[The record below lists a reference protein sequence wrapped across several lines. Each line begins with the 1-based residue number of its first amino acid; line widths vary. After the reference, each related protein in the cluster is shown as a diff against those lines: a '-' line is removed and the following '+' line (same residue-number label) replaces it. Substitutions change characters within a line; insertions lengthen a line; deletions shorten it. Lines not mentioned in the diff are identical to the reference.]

1 MSSRDRIEWII
12 HLKGAFPVKIIGILV
27 VGLVL
32 LLLMV
37 MDKKQIQKALERLS
51 VYWFRLAFAFLVLF
65 AMNIAGGF
73 LGVYVPVNIVSGLL
87 LAVLGIPGV
96 AALCAFAVFL

>member
-1 MSSRDRIEWII
+1 MFSRDRIEWII
-12 HLKGAFPVKIIGILV
+12 HLKGAFPVKVIGIVV

-37 MDKKQIQKALERLS
+37 MDKTQIQKVLERLS

-73 LGVYVPVNIVSGLL
+73 IGVYVPVNIMSGLV
-87 LAVLGIPGV
+87 LAVLGIPGM
-96 AALCAFAVFL
+96 AALCAFAILL